1 MRSLSSLRDA
11 ISRVKFKDACGWI
24 QPREESTFW
33 LPYFLHHSFLC
44 LLKVLWNMQGRV
56 DADDKAVQCQGECQY
71 CMCLGIRDG
80 EYDCLAT
87 SDIKQECC
95 AE

>member
-1 MRSLSSLRDA
+1 M
-11 ISRVKFKDACGWI
+11 
-24 QPREESTFW
+24 
-33 LPYFLHHSFLC
+33 
-44 LLKVLWNMQGRV
+44 

-87 SDIKQECC
+87 SDTKQECC